1 VGVLGTVTV
10 VCAACAFAPGAALAG
25 TLDQQQTA
33 TTGSSAIDNTISLG
47 QTFTAGLSG
56 GLDRVDLDMAHEI
69 SSAPLALTAE
79 IRNVSGGAP
88 GSTVLASQSVPAA
101 SFTGSLAFVPF
112 TFATP
117 APVVAGTQY
126 AIVAYTSGS
135 GGIDEWGGAATGSYA
150 GGATWSN
157 PNSPPSGSWSG
168 PGGGDRAFKTYV
180 VTAAP
185 SNAFTFSLRGKKLTV
200 TVSAP
205 GTVDVKAKTKKS
217 KRLLKPSSASGGPG
231 AITVRLALTKA
242 AKRILKQKG
251 KLKLRAKITFTPKGG
266 SAASQTATLKLKR
279 KKK

>member
-1 VGVLGTVTV
+1 MDTTQS
-10 VCAACAFAPGAALAG
+10 LA
-25 TLDQQQTA
+25 
-33 TTGSSAIDNTISLG
+33 

-56 GLDRVDLDMAHEI
+56 GLDQVDLDIVPVRYAL
-69 SSAPLALTAE
+69 PLTAE

-101 SFTGSLAFVPF
+101 SIPASLYFVPF

-135 GGIDEWGGAATGSYA
+135 PGVDWWGVENPGLYA
-150 GGATWSN
+150 GGEIRSN
-157 PNSPPSGSWSG
+157 PNSPPSGSSSG
-168 PGGGDRAFKTYV
+168 PGGADLAFKTYV

-185 SNAFTFSLRGKKLTV
+185 LNAFTFRVKGKSLTV

-205 GTVDVKAKTKKS
+205 GTVDVTAKTKKP
-217 KRLLKPSSASGGPG
+217 KLLLKPSSASGGPG

-242 AKRILKQKG
+242 AKKALKQKG

-266 SAASQTATLKLKR
+266 SASSQTAALKLKS